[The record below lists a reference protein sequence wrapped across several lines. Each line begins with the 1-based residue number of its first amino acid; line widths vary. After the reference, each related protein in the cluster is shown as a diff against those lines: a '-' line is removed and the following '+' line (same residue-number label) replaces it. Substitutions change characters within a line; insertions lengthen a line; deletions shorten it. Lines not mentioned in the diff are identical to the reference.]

1 MIKRRYWAIMFSLG
15 LAFAVMA
22 PISTSGY
29 RSNSAGASAQAARP
43 LKVVLIGDSY
53 SAGNGARNSRG
64 SRSYY
69 GPEDCYRSNDGWAG
83 QYVRWL
89 RTQGHRVYRTHNQ
102 PREFLQRVLDGVV
115 DRFVGRAILEFHQPI
130 VPRCGRIAVPKAR
143 ISNDGMALA
152 HNGL

>member
-53 SAGNGARNSRG
+53 SAGNGARNSRWKSQLLRPRG
-64 SRSYY
+64 LLSVQRRMGWPVCPMASDA
-69 GPEDCYRSNDGWAG
+69 GPPGDVCEC
-83 QYVRWL
+83 
-89 RTQGHRVYRTHNQ
+89 RVQWR
-102 PREFLQRVLDGVV
+102 RD
-115 DRFVGRAILEFHQPI
+115 
-130 VPRCGRIAVPKAR
+130 
-143 ISNDGMALA
+143 
-152 HNGL
+152 